1 MNKKP
6 ESLDTVREREYTL
19 VNVIARNCNRFYMPK
34 NMRNLTYIH
43 K

>member
-6 ESLDTVREREYTL
+6 ESLDTVREYTL